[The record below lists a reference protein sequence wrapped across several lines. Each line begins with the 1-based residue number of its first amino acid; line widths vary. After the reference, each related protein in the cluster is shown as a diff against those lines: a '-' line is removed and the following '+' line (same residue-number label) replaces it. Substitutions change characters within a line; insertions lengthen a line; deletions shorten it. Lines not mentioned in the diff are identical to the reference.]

1 MDSAIENTYNN
12 TITAPIF
19 KIEPTLDSISIIDS
33 TVPTIEPIVSTIE
46 PIVPTIEPIVPT
58 IEPIVP
64 TIEPIVPLSIVD
76 LSTWHFIYI
85 TSKQKSR
92 MPQEEFEKYGIKY
105 NLESGLIKLLIPP
118 TFTINKKY
126 SGDNTLTTIAN
137 QDVRIELN
145 EKNTSYDSY
154 CYSSFYTGDYLQ
166 SMVSEENQCKN
177 KRKEL
182 SKQFSDLVT
191 KNFSSSWSSDNCYVV
206 YFFQSGR
213 YEADR
218 YYSGCKKPAYYYVEW
233 DRYRFIGYTSKPS
246 NMEPSNMELYKELQR
261 LYCEFLS
268 TSNEGYQQSYD
279 EIIIRCLPDGHKN
292 LHKKEYT
299 KFNGDKTEVNASEI
313 GTKINLEST
322 THVKIPFYDR

>member
-12 TITAPIF
+12 TP
-19 KIEPTLDSISIIDS
+19 
-33 TVPTIEPIVSTIE
+33 IEPIVPTIE

-64 TIEPIVPLSIVD
+64 TIEPIVPTIEPTSKVD
-76 LSTWHFIYI
+76 LSTWHLIYI
-85 TSKQKSR
+85 TYKQKNR

-126 SGDNTLTTIAN
+126 SGDNTFTTITN
-137 QDVRIELN
+137 QYVRIQLN

-154 CYSSFYTGDYLQ
+154 CNSTFYTEDYLQ
-166 SMVSEENQCKN
+166 SMVSEEKQQKT
-177 KRKEL
+177 KQKEL

-206 YFFQSGR
+206 YFFQSDR

-233 DRYRFIGYTSKPS
+233 DRYLFIGYTSKPS
-246 NMEPSNMELYKELQR
+246 NMEIYKELQR
-261 LYCEFLS
+261 LYSELLS

-279 EIIIRCLPDGHKN
+279 EIIIRCMPDGHKN
-292 LHKKEYT
+292 LHYNEYT
-299 KFNGDKTEVNASEI
+299 KFNGDKTEVNAREI

-322 THVKIPFYDR
+322 SHVKIPFYDR